1 MLSRLSRNIDA
12 QLAEAQRE
20 LATIETA
27 ASAEYVWNVQ
37 GYDVML
43 ARAEELID
51 GSEERILVGLWS
63 DESRRLAGAVARAQS
78 RGVLISTLC
87 IQGCP
92 DECGGCRGTIYRY
105 SLGAGA
111 GTRWLVIVADET
123 RFLAGQVSEGGNC
136 SAALTTLE
144 VFVRMGAHYMRNA
157 IAAAEIVRSLGPS
170 LPGLLD
176 DRARAAV
183 HGAGLIVGETTWLE
197 RMVQAI
203 GTTSSHEGR

>member
-1 MLSRLSRNIDA
+1 MLSRLSRDIDA
-12 QLAEAQRE
+12 QLAQAQRE
-20 LATIETA
+20 LAAIETA

-37 GYDVML
+37 GYEVML

-51 GSEERILVGLWS
+51 GSEEQILVGLWS
-63 DESRRLAGAVARAQS
+63 DESGRLAEAVARAQS

-105 SLGAGA
+105 SLEAGTE
-111 GTRWLVIVADET
+111 TRWLVIVADET
-123 RFLAGQVSEGGNC
+123 RFLVGQVSEGGNC

-144 VFVRMGAHYMRNA
+144 VFAKMGAQYMRNA

-170 LPGLLD
+170 LPDLLD

-183 HGAGLIVGETTWLE
+183 HGAGLVAANKTWFEQMLE
-197 RMVQAI
+197 AT
-203 GTTSSHEGR
+203 GSTKP